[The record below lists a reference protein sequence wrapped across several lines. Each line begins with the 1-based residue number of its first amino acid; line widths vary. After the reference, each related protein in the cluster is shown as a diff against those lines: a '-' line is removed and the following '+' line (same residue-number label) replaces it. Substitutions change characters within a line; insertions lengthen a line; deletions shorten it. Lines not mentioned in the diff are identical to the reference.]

1 MGSIQANCAVPR
13 RRRLY
18 YYEITVKDAGDR
30 GCIAIGFAPPDYK
43 PGRQPGSVPGLNH
56 AITYAVL
63 VAEPNAG
70 THDHSCMLLMGL
82 TGVMPEIA

>member
-1 MGSIQANCAVPR
+1 VGSIQANCAVPR

-43 PGRQPGSVPGLNH
+43 AGRQPGSVPNPMAGVTCADTWQHLNRR
-56 AITYAVL
+56 A
-63 VAEPNAG
+63 
-70 THDHSCMLLMGL
+70 
-82 TGVMPEIA
+82 

>member
-1 MGSIQANCAVPR
+1 VGSIQANCAVPR

-43 PGRQPGSVPGLNH
+43 AGRQPGSVPDLYT
-56 AITYAVL
+56 A
-63 VAEPNAG
+63 
-70 THDHSCMLLMGL
+70 
-82 TGVMPEIA
+82 MPCAHPTAQRA